1 MSNTVKQISIDLRIL
16 ASRKVLDALNIK
28 ASTEAEMEASEVEDP
43 DRAKLFTWKVELITA
58 NKKRYLVVEN
68 LATGY
73 CAVTSISS
81 KKETREIE
89 GYITRAIDMSLFKER
104 ISPLNLQGFNS
115 ERRHFV
121 WIESEHEANL
131 DENTRKAELLDTH
144 SEFHIP
150 RENVQYKLTRILNRH
165 DFTGVIPA
173 EDDYS
178 LRPHCAMA
186 QLLSKTYGNPPYMRG
201 AYNVTVNV
209 PIPGYKFSRSL
220 LIPRETTFRELHS
233 ILQTA
238 FGWSNS
244 HLHSFTVMSNKGSSL
259 IIEPKSDDD
268 FSFLSTAQTDNEAY
282 DKPLVAVI
290 GESAKLKYTYDFGD
304 DWEHVFRFNKYN
316 HEYNLPYATCTK
328 GQGGPLPEDVGGPDG
343 FLAFNEIIEDPDNP
357 DYEEMMDWGGSFKD
371 SVFDIDLLNEDLR
384 LLYDF
389 QDPYL
394 NPMFW

>member
-28 ASTEAEMEASEVEDP
+28 AGSEAEVSISEVEDP
-43 DRAKLFTWKVELITA
+43 DKAKLFTWKAEVITA
-58 NKKRYLVVEN
+58 NKKKYLVAEN

-73 CAVTSISS
+73 CAVVAIPS
-81 KKETREIE
+81 KREKREIE
-89 GYITRAIDMSLFKER
+89 GYIIRSIGKGLFNER
-104 ISPLNLQGFNS
+104 INPLNLQGFNT
-115 ERRHFV
+115 EKRHIV
-121 WIESEHEANL
+121 WIESAHETNQK
-131 DENTRKAELLDTH
+131 ENAKNATLLERYA
-144 SEFHIP
+144 EFHIP
-150 RENVQYKLTRILNRH
+150 RENVQSKLSRILNRH
-165 DFTGVIPA
+165 DFTGVIPD
-173 EDDYS
+173 EDDNS
-178 LRPHCAMA
+178 LRPHRAMA
-186 QLLSKTYGNPPYMRG
+186 ELLSKVYGNPPYMKG

-244 HLHSFTVMSNKGSSL
+244 HLHSFTVTSNKGYSL
-259 IIEPKSDDD
+259 NIEPKSDDD

-343 FLAFNEIIEDPDNP
+343 FLTFNEIIEDPDNP

>member
-1 MSNTVKQISIDLRIL
+1 MSITVKQISIDLRIL

-28 ASTEAEMEASEVEDP
+28 AGSEAEVSISEVEDP
-43 DRAKLFTWKVELITA
+43 DKAKLFTWKAEVITA
-58 NKKRYLVVEN
+58 NKKKYLVAEN

-73 CAVTSISS
+73 CAIVSVPS
-81 KKETREIE
+81 KKVKREIE
-89 GYITRAIDMSLFKER
+89 GYIIRAIDSGLFKER

-115 ERRHFV
+115 EKRHIV
-121 WIESEHEANL
+121 WIESEPEVNPE
-131 DENTRKAELLDTH
+131 ENARKAALLERH
-144 SEFHIP
+144 AEFHIP

-165 DFTGVIPA
+165 EFTGVIPA
-173 EDDYS
+173 EDDNS
-178 LRPHCAMA
+178 LRPHRAMA
-186 QLLSKTYGNPPYMRG
+186 ALLSKVYGNPPYMRG

-244 HLHSFTVMSNKGSSL
+244 HLHCFTVMSNKGSSL

-316 HEYNLPYATCTK
+316 RDYNLPYATCTK
-328 GQGGPLPEDVGGPDG
+328 GQGGPLPEDVGGPYG
-343 FLAFNEIIEDPDNP
+343 FLDFNEIIDDPNNP

-371 SVFDIDLLNEDLR
+371 SEFDIDILNEDLR
-384 LLYDF
+384 VLYDF

-394 NPMFW
+394 NPFFW